1 MRGPCR
7 LALLALALA
16 VAAAAAGGHDFRR
29 DFDVVW
35 GEGNARFLDGGRQVE
50 LSLDERTGARLQSKE
65 RYLFGRFDLEIKLV
79 AGESAGTITSFYVS
93 ALHIL
98 ARLLLFTDRSA
109 AWSNRVVA
117 LRKDYWS
124 MSFEITPSRE

>member
-65 RYLFGRFDLEIKLV
+65 RPLRPRYQ
-79 AGESAGTITSFYVS
+79 
-93 ALHIL
+93 
-98 ARLLLFTDRSA
+98 ARPRRVRRDHHLLLRERSTVLDL
-109 AWSNRVVA
+109 WLGQLLNCIVA
-117 LRKDYWS
+117 LG
-124 MSFEITPSRE
+124 